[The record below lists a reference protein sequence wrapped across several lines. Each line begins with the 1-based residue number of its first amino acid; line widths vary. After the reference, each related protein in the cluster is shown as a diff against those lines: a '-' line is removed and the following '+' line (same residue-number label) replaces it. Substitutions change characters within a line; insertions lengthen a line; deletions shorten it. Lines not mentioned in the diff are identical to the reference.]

1 MEMCIEATVDYTRER
16 QAFGKS
22 VLDNQYVHF
31 RLAELQTE
39 IELLRSLLYRVT
51 AMYVH
56 GEDATK
62 LASMGKLKSGKYE
75 MEFFSCTTLGIQVF
89 PEKVSA
95 NQ

>member
-1 MEMCIEATVDYTRER
+1 MSFKILTFFLAIASSIRGMEMCIEATVDYTRER

-62 LASMGKLKSGKYE
+62 LASMGKLKSGN
-75 MEFFSCTTLGIQVF
+75 SHS
-89 PEKVSA
+89 EK
-95 NQ
+95 